1 MQADTAETTETPV
14 EDAPASDDA
23 PAESSEAS
31 ADGGDASAE

>member
-1 MQADTAETTETPV
+1 MQADTVEAPV

-31 ADGGDASAE
+31 TDSGDASAE